1 MTEKIQGSLW
11 TKPSFYKGKGHAV
24 ANKTVYRKLILKAD
38 MQTNM
43 KSGQKTGSYNTRIIK
58 PKIQL
63 ENSQIKWLR
72 SGRS

>member
-1 MTEKIQGSLW
+1 
-11 TKPSFYKGKGHAV
+11 V